1 MDYSNAIRI
10 EFKDANDANSCK
22 ESIMLSMDNID
33 PKSFGYSEE
42 YDFGKLLREGLSFD
56 GETVYYIDEEDYY
69 SIATPEDMLE
79 LIPEMAK
86 KIASDNPQAAFR
98 ISNSNTGTYTDS
110 RVELYYQDN
119 KLEIET
125 VYYPEGDY
133 ENILSCPECGEE
145 IVSMDEFEKGKTY
158 VCPDCGEECE
168 LDDEYEEA
176 LPQKNNITITI

>member
-1 MDYSNAIRI
+1 MEYSNAIRI
-10 EFKDANDANSCK
+10 EFENANDANSCK
-22 ESIMLSMDNID
+22 ESVLSCLDNINAAA
-33 PKSFGYSEE
+33 FGYSEE
-42 YDFGKLLREGLSFD
+42 YNFGNLLRDGISFD
-56 GETVYYIDEEDYY
+56 GENDFFIDEEDYY

-86 KIASDNPQAAFR
+86 RIALDNPRVSFR
-98 ISNSNTGTYTDS
+98 INNSNTGTYTDS
-110 RVELYYQDN
+110 RVELYYQDG

-133 ENILSCPECGEE
+133 ENILCCPECGEE